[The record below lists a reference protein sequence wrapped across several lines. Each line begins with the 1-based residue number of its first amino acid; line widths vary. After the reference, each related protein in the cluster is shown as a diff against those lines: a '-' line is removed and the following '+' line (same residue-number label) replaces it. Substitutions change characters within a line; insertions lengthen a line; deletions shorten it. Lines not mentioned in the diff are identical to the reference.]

1 MAKELTNS
9 QKDELIEQYVELI
22 TDSMDV
28 KTLEQ
33 FVRDTLTDDFNKLSN
48 SELQDEIKYSFDE
61 EILEELVDNVTSED
75 SNCMQTFI
83 PGFHDQRSITMKWA
97 VKLYVAG
104 KLFEEKVHA
113 VNYQDAKETALARN
127 PKAKVVSVNPTPGD

>member
-1 MAKELTNS
+1 MAKELTND
-9 QKDELIEQYVELI
+9 QFGELIAQFVELQVDNMELEDMIEWITDELIYQYGKLTPEELKER
-22 TDSMDV
+22 V
-28 KTLEQ
+28 NC
-33 FVRDTLTDDFNKLSN
+33 FHDDGLY
-48 SELQDEIKYSFDE
+48 D
-61 EILEELVDNVTSED
+61 ELVDNVTN
-75 SNCMQTFI
+75 NCIQTFI